1 MARIKFKTFKQKS
14 LKDKAVKKE
23 YDSLS
28 DEFLFAEVLIKARIS
43 ANLTQA
49 EVAELMHTSKS
60 NISRL
65 ENADAANWPNLNTLK
80 RYADAVG
87 CELIIKLTPI
97 KGKVRHAA

>member
-1 MARIKFKTFKQKS
+1 MARIKFKTFKHKS
-14 LKDKAVKKE
+14 LKDKAVRQE
-23 YDSLS
+23 YDALNE
-28 DEFLFAEVLIKARIS
+28 EFLFAEELIKARVN

-87 CELIIKLTPI
+87 CELKIKLTPI
-97 KGKVRHAA
+97 RIRQKHAA